1 MSSMKMLLSCTLLV
15 ALALS
20 QVQSYSF
27 TSKEV
32 KCHVC
37 KATVQ
42 ELEEAIAKEDAKKM
56 VDVSG
61 FRLDASGNSVTK
73 RVRFIKSEMYL
84 TELMEKICDK
94 MDDYLKATYK
104 SNGKFTLLKMIVD
117 GKMNPESSLVDFVQD
132 GDLNKSLG
140 HFCLE
145 VLEDNEETFLK
156 AFQAEDL
163 GNDLDIKICS
173 EQAKYCD
180 EAPVQEE
187 YDFGGKEEL

>member
-1 MSSMKMLLSCTLLV
+1 MNTMSDLILCCFLLLAV
-15 ALALS
+15 A
-20 QVQSYSF
+20 QVHSYSF

-42 ELEEAIAKEDAKKM
+42 ELEDAIAKEDANKM

-61 FRLDASGNSVTK
+61 FRLDAQGNSISK
-73 RVRFIKSEMYL
+73 RVRYIKSEMFL

-104 SNGKFTLLKMIVD
+104 SNGKFALLKMIVN
-117 GKMNPESSLVDFVQD
+117 GQMNPESSLVDFVQD

-145 VLEDNEETFLK
+145 VLDDNEEAFLK
-156 AFQAEDL
+156 AFQAEEL

-173 EQAKYCD
+173 TQAKYCD
-180 EAPVQEE
+180 DAPVQEE
-187 YDFGGKEEL
+187 YDFGGREEL

>member
-1 MSSMKMLLSCTLLV
+1 MSTMKLFLCCMMLV
-15 ALALS
+15 ALAMG
-20 QVQSYSF
+20 QEQGYSF

-42 ELEEAIAKEDAKKM
+42 ELEDAIAKEDPKKM

-61 FRLDASGNSVTK
+61 FRLDASGNSITK
-73 RVRFIKSEMYL
+73 RVRFIKSEMFL

-94 MDDYLKATYK
+94 MEDYLKATYK
-104 SNGKFTLLKMIVD
+104 NNGKFTLLKMIID
-117 GKMNPESSLVDFVQD
+117 GKMNPDSSLVDFVQD

-156 AFQAEDL
+156 AFQAEEL

-180 EAPVQEE
+180 DAPVQDE
-187 YDFGGKEEL
+187 YNFEGKEEL

>member
-1 MSSMKMLLSCTLLV
+1 MSAMNVILCCTMV
-15 ALALS
+15 LAIA
-20 QVQSYSF
+20 QVQGYSF

-42 ELEEAIAKEDAKKM
+42 ELEDAIAKEDANKK

-61 FRLDASGNSVTK
+61 FRLDAQGNSISK
-73 RVRFIKSEMYL
+73 RVRYIKSEMFL
-84 TELMEKICDK
+84 TELMEKICEK

-104 SNGKFTLLKMIVD
+104 SNGKFTLLKMIID
-117 GKMNPESSLVDFVQD
+117 GKMNSESSLVDFVQD

-145 VLEDNEETFLK
+145 VLEDNEEAFLK
-156 AFQAEDL
+156 AFQAEEL

-173 EQAKYCD
+173 EQANYCD
-180 EAPVQEE
+180 EAPVQED
-187 YDFGGKEEL
+187 YDFGGREEL